1 MPKLSYS
8 LGFSMSLERSLL
20 PVCEHIKSFK
30 PYEPGLSIDEIKEKY
45 KLSHVIKMASN
56 ENPFGCSERAVESI
70 KANAANAF
78 RYPQSGNP
86 RLVQAIYSYYRKK
99 YPFLTQKQIVVG
111 NGSDEII
118 DLLFRTLT
126 VPGRHNAVMFK
137 PCFGL
142 YSTQAKVQN
151 CEIRTVPLKED
162 FSFDFEGLRALVDEN
177 TALVF
182 VTSPDNPSGRLADKG
197 ELAAFARSL
206 PKTCLLVVDEA
217 YIEFAGST
225 ENHSGESHSE
235 ESHSMMSELADLEN
249 LAVMRTFSKVYGLA
263 GMRIGYIFLPETVAD
278 YMWRIRL
285 PFSVNILAQE
295 AAVCALED
303 EAFKQMTVSHTVRE
317 RAKLSEAL
325 RDMGCRV
332 YPSHSN
338 FIMFE
343 PAGIAAK
350 DLCQKLLERGI
361 IIRALSGYGLPHLLR
376 VSVGTEEENVE
387 FLSAMQ
393 GICGKGRR
401 IVTVDGPAGVGK
413 STLAKKLAKELGIAY
428 LDTGAMYRSLAL
440 RVGAAVADLPESKMH
455 EEFAKYSYSLQKEGD
470 EYALYCNGEKIRDEI
485 RTEKASRLASIV
497 AKLPEARKA
506 LQKFQREIGRSTALV
521 AEGRDMGTV
530 VFPDAAVKFFLDAR
544 PEVRAK
550 RRFDELAAKGQPE
563 SYESILSAIAARDEQ
578 DRNRAVDPL
587 VPHKDA
593 VIVDTSDL
601 DIDGVFR
608 VLLEYC
614 RQKGFAEK

>member
-8 LGFSMSLERSLL
+8 SGFFMSSERSLL

-30 PYEPGLSIDEIKEKY
+30 PYEAGLSIDEIKEKY
-45 KLSHVIKMASN
+45 HLSHVIKMASN
-56 ENPFGCSERAVESI
+56 ENPFGFSK
-70 KANAANAF
+70 KAKECLLHSADNAF

-86 RLVQAIYSYYRKK
+86 RLVKAIYSYYHKK
-99 YPFLTQKQIVVG
+99 YPFLSQKQIFVG

-126 VPGRHNAVMFK
+126 VPGKHNAVMFK
-137 PCFGL
+137 PCFDL
-142 YSTQAKVQN
+142 YATQAKVQN
-151 CEIRTVPLKED
+151 CEIRTTPLHDD
-162 FSFDFEGLRALVDEN
+162 FSFDFAGLRSLVDEN

-182 VTSPDNPSGRLADKG
+182 VTSPDNPSGRLADKS

-217 YIEFAGST
+217 YIEFAG
-225 ENHSGESHSE
+225 GEQDCSL
-235 ESHSMMSELADLEN
+235 MSELAELEN

-263 GMRIGYIFLPETVAD
+263 GMRIGYIFLPEVVAD

-295 AAVCALED
+295 TAVCALED
-303 EAFKQMTVSHTVRE
+303 EEFKEMTVSHTIKE
-317 RAKLSEAL
+317 RTRMSETL
-325 RDMGCRV
+325 KSMGCTV

-343 PAGIAAK
+343 PHGISAK

-361 IIRALSGYGLPHLLR
+361 IIRALGSYGLPHLVR
-376 VSVGTEEENVE
+376 VSVGTSAENEE
-387 FLSAMQ
+387 FLSAVQ
-393 GICGKGRR
+393 VLCGKGNL

-413 STLAKKLAKELGIAY
+413 STLAKKLAKALGIAY

-440 RVGAAVADLPESKMH
+440 RVGAGVADLSENQMH
-455 EEFAKYSYSLQKEGD
+455 EEFAKYSYALQKEGE
-470 EYALYCNGEKIRDEI
+470 EYVLYCNGEKIGDEI

-506 LQKFQREIGRSTALV
+506 LQKFQREIGRKTALV

-530 VFPDAAVKFFLDAR
+530 VFPDASVKFFLDAR

-550 RRFDELAAKGQPE
+550 RRFDELALKGQHE
-563 SYESILSAIAARDEQ
+563 TYESILAGIAARDEQ

-587 VPHKDA
+587 APHKDA
-593 VIVDTSDL
+593 VLVDTSDL

-608 VLLEYC
+608 VLVETC
-614 RQKGFAEK
+614 RKNGQAGK